1 MRIAICDDEEVFNE
15 QTIELITSMLA
26 KPAECEIKTYFSGE
40 TLLDEYASNRSDIV
54 FLDIEMNGI
63 NGIDTAREIRKI
75 DENVIIVF
83 LTSYQEFA
91 LAGYE
96 VNAYRYLIKNQ
107 PIYVYEKQFKSIFD
121 EYSQKHKC
129 FVINTRNDVI
139 CIQLKDICFFEVLNK
154 KVTVHTSSKS
164 YEYIGKLSE
173 IEEQLQND
181 GSFMRTHKSYIVNV
195 AQIDTI
201 RNFDII
207 MKNSESALMS
217 RNLKKSVVDKYISY
231 MTGR

>member
-1 MRIAICDDEEVFNE
+1 MRIAICDDEEVFNM
-15 QTIELITSMLA
+15 QTVELINSMLA
-26 KPAECEIKTYFSGE
+26 KPTECDIITCLSGE
-40 TLLDEYASNRSDIV
+40 ELLEKYNAERFNII
-54 FLDIEMNGI
+54 FLDIEMGGMNGM
-63 NGIDTAREIRKI
+63 DTAREIRKT

-91 LAGYE
+91 PDGYE

-107 PIYVYEKQFKSIFD
+107 PAYIYEKQFKSIFD

-129 FVINTRNDVI
+129 FMINDRNDKI
-139 CIQLKDICFFEVLNK
+139 CIHLKDICFFEVMNK
-154 KVTVHTSSKS
+154 NVTVHTAIKS
-164 YEYIGKLSE
+164 YEYIGKLSN

-181 GSFMRTHKSYIVNV
+181 DSFIKTHKSYIVNV

-201 RNFDII
+201 RNFDIL
-207 MKNSESALMS
+207 MKNSENALMS

>member
-1 MRIAICDDEEVFNE
+1 MRIAICDDEEVFNR
-15 QTIELITSMLA
+15 QTVELINSMLA
-26 KPAECEIKTYFSGE
+26 KPAECDIITCLSGE
-40 TLLDEYASNRSDIV
+40 ELLEKYKAERFDII
-54 FLDIEMNGI
+54 FLDIEMGGMNGM
-63 NGIDTAREIRKI
+63 DTAREIRKT

-91 LAGYE
+91 PDGYE

-107 PIYVYEKQFKSIFD
+107 PAYIYEKQFKSIFD

-129 FVINTRNDVI
+129 FMIHDRNDKI
-139 CIQLKDICFFEVLNK
+139 CIHLKDICFFEVMNK
-154 KVTVHTSSKS
+154 SVTVHAVTKS
-164 YEYIGKLSE
+164 YEYIGKLSD

-181 GSFMRTHKSYIVNV
+181 GSFIRTHKSYIVNV

-201 RNFDII
+201 RNFDIL
-207 MKNSESALMS
+207 MKNSEHALMS

>member
-1 MRIAICDDEEVFNE
+1 MKIAICDDEEVFNE

-40 TLLDEYASNRSDIV
+40 TLLDEYASNRFDIV

-121 EYSQKHKC
+121 EYSQKHNC

-139 CIQLKDICFFEVLNK
+139 CIHLKDICFFEVLNK

>member
-1 MRIAICDDEEVFNE
+1 MRIAICDDEEVFNR
-15 QTIELITSMLA
+15 QTVELINSMLA
-26 KPAECEIKTYFSGE
+26 KPTECDIITCLSGE
-40 TLLDEYASNRSDIV
+40 DLLEKYKAERFDII
-54 FLDIEMNGI
+54 FLDIEMGGMNGM
-63 NGIDTAREIRKI
+63 DTAREIRKT

-91 LAGYE
+91 PDGYE

-107 PIYVYEKQFKSIFD
+107 PAYIYEKQFKSIFD

-129 FVINTRNDVI
+129 FMINDRNDKI
-139 CIQLKDICFFEVLNK
+139 CIHLKDICFFEVMNK
-154 KVTVHTSSKS
+154 NVTVHTAIKS
-164 YEYIGKLSE
+164 YEYIGKLSD

-181 GSFMRTHKSYIVNV
+181 DSFIRTHKNYIVNV

-201 RNFDII
+201 RNFDIL
-207 MKNSESALMS
+207 MKNSENALMS

>member
-1 MRIAICDDEEVFNE
+1 MKIAICDDDELFNR
-15 QTIELITSMLA
+15 QTVELINSMLA
-26 KPAECEIKTYFSGE
+26 KPTECEITTCLSGE
-40 TLLDEYASNRSDIV
+40 ELLDKFDTERFDII
-54 FLDIEMNGI
+54 FLDIEMGGI
-63 NGIDTAREIRKI
+63 NGMDTAREIRKK

-91 LAGYE
+91 TDGYE

-107 PIYVYEKQFKSIFD
+107 PSYIYEKQFKSILN

-129 FVINTRNDVI
+129 FIITERNDKI
-139 CIQLKDICFFEVLNK
+139 CFHLKDICFFEVMNK
-154 KVTVHTSSKS
+154 KITVHTATKS

-173 IEEQLQND
+173 IEGQLQND
-181 GSFMRTHKSYIVNV
+181 DSFIRTHKSYIVNV

-207 MKNSESALMS
+207 MKNSENALMS

>member
-1 MRIAICDDEEVFNE
+1 MNIAICDDEEIFIR
-15 QTIELITSMLA
+15 QTVELISSILE
-26 KPAECEIKTYFSGE
+26 KPTECEITTYLSGE
-40 TLLDEYASNRSDIV
+40 KLLDKYNSERFDII
-54 FLDIEMNGI
+54 FLDIEMEGK

-91 LAGYE
+91 MDGYE

-107 PIYVYEKQFKSIFD
+107 PVYVYERQFKSIFD

-129 FVINTRNDVI
+129 FVINTRNDII
-139 CIQLKDICFFEVLNK
+139 CIHLNDICFFEVLNK
-154 KVTVHTSSKS
+154 KITVHTTEKS
-164 YEYIGKLSE
+164 YEYVGKLSE
-173 IEEQLQND
+173 IEKQLQND
-181 GSFMRTHKSYIVNV
+181 DSFIRTHKSYMVNV

-201 RNFDII
+201 RYFDII
-207 MKNSESALMS
+207 MKNSEQALMS
-217 RNLKKSVVDKYISY
+217 RSLKKSVVDKYISY

>member
-1 MRIAICDDEEVFNE
+1 M
-15 QTIELITSMLA
+15 
-26 KPAECEIKTYFSGE
+26 
-40 TLLDEYASNRSDIV
+40 
-54 FLDIEMNGI
+54 
-63 NGIDTAREIRKI
+63 
-75 DENVIIVF
+75 
-83 LTSYQEFA
+83 
-91 LAGYE
+91 
-96 VNAYRYLIKNQ
+96 
-107 PIYVYEKQFKSIFD
+107 
-121 EYSQKHKC
+121 
-129 FVINTRNDVI
+129 
-139 CIQLKDICFFEVLNK
+139 NK

-201 RNFDII
+201 RNLDII

>member
-1 MRIAICDDEEVFNE
+1 MRIAICDDEEVFNR
-15 QTIELITSMLA
+15 QTVELINSMLA
-26 KPAECEIKTYFSGE
+26 KPTECDIITCLSGE
-40 TLLDEYASNRSDIV
+40 ELLEKYKTERFDII
-54 FLDIEMNGI
+54 FLDIEMGGMNGM
-63 NGIDTAREIRKI
+63 DTAREIRKT

-91 LAGYE
+91 PDGYE

-107 PIYVYEKQFKSIFD
+107 PAYIYEKQFKSIFD

-129 FVINTRNDVI
+129 FMINDRNDKI
-139 CIQLKDICFFEVLNK
+139 CIHLKDICFFEVMNK
-154 KVTVHTSSKS
+154 NVTVHTVVKS
-164 YEYIGKLSE
+164 YEYIGKLSN

-181 GSFMRTHKSYIVNV
+181 DSFIRTHKSYIVNV

-201 RNFDII
+201 RNFDIL
-207 MKNSESALMS
+207 MKNSENALMS

>member
-1 MRIAICDDEEVFNE
+1 MRIAICDDEEIFNKK
-15 QTIELITSMLA
+15 TVELINSMLA
-26 KPAECEIKTYFSGE
+26 KPTECEITTYLSGE
-40 TLLDEYASNRSDIV
+40 KLLDKYNSEHFDII
-54 FLDIEMNGI
+54 FLDIEMDGM

-91 LAGYE
+91 IDGYE

-107 PIYVYEKQFKSIFD
+107 PVYVYEKQFKSIFD

-129 FVINTRNDVI
+129 FLINTRNDI
-139 CIQLKDICFFEVLNK
+139 LCIHLNDICFFEVLNK
-154 KVTVHTSSKS
+154 KITVHTTEKS
-164 YEYIGKLSE
+164 YEYVGKLSE

-181 GSFMRTHKSYIVNV
+181 DSFIRTHKSYIVNV

-201 RNFDII
+201 RNYDII
-207 MKNSESALMS
+207 MKNSEQALMS
-217 RNLKKSVVDKYISY
+217 RSLKKSVVDKYISY